1 MLPNFCFND
10 LIQVAKD
17 SFNIFV
23 NWVAAL
29 KMSVDKIHKMI
40 LLTIIS
46 QRDVEFGMQYVGP
59 YCQVHENQK

>member
-1 MLPNFCFND
+1 MLTNFCLND

-23 NWVAAL
+23 NWVAVL
-29 KMSVDKIHKMI
+29 KMSVDKILM
-40 LLTIIS
+40 TIIS

-59 YCQVHENQK
+59 YC